1 MAALASGST
10 TSPRALELELHR
22 SGRFSDKASSS
33 GGAESSAVAA
43 EGGCEAEEGV
53 LDLDSPWVA
62 ATEAESR
69 LEAAATAAGVGLSLL
84 ADEELEEY
92 EIRDNQQRQEDDV
105 Q

>member
-1 MAALASGST
+1 MAALASAST
-10 TSPRALELELHR
+10 SSPRGQEPHR
-22 SGRFSDKASSS
+22 SARFSDKASSS

-43 EGGCEAEEGV
+43 EEGV
-53 LDLDSPWVA
+53 LDLEVLDSPWVA

-69 LEAAATAAGVGLSLL
+69 LEAAATAVGLGLSL

-92 EIRDNQQRQEDDV
+92 EIRDKQQRQEDEV